1 LRKIREIDKK
11 VGVVMITAVKDDD
24 IGKKCIELGAYDYI
38 TKPLDL
44 EYLETVL
51 LLKLLAFC

>member
-1 LRKIREIDKK
+1 
-11 VGVVMITAVKDDD
+11 MITAVKDDD
-24 IGKKCIELGAYDYI
+24 TGRRCIELGAYDYI

-51 LLKLLAFC
+51 LLKLLAFAE